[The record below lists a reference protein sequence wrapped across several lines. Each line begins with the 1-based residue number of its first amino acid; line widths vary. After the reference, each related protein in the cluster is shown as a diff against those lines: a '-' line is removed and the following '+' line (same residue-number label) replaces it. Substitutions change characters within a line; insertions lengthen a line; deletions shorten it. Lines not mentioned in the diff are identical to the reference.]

1 MSKQHFGYTRLNFL
15 WDSPFL
21 FLPFHIVL
29 DNLTGIHYFVN
40 HEIRVWNTIAR
51 PNTSNG
57 CFTAQSFPRRL
68 ISSFIEATS
77 EFLLDIL
84 GVIVKVD

>member
-57 CFTAQSFPRRL
+57 GFFRRNLSRAALFPA
-68 ISSFIEATS
+68 FIEAMLG
-77 EFLLDIL
+77 FLLTF
-84 GVIVKVD
+84 

>member
-40 HEIRVWNTIAR
+40 NEIRVWNTIAR

-57 CFTAQSFPRRL
+57 GFSGAILPAPLYFPL
-68 ISSFIEATS
+68 IEATS